1 MAQIKP
7 EQLQQLKELKGK
19 FNELTF
25 IIGQNQ
31 IQQKQLKLDE
41 ENMFEEFEKLGVD
54 EQNFLSEIQKEY
66 GDGDLDTTTGEFKP
80 KEQQ

>member
-7 EQLQQLKELKGK
+7 EQLQKVKELKGK

-41 ENMFEEFEKLGVD
+41 ENMFEEFEKLGVE
-54 EQNFLSEIQKEY
+54 EQTFLSEIQKEY

>member
-7 EQLQQLKELKGK
+7 EQLQKLSELKGK

-31 IQQKQLKLDE
+31 IQQRQLQA
-41 ENMFEEFEKLGVD
+41 D
-54 EQNFLSEIQKEY
+54 EQSMFAELDRLALEEQTFLGEIQTEY
-66 GDGDLDTTTGEFKP
+66 GDGDLDTTTGEFIP

>member
-41 ENMFEEFEKLGVD
+41 ENMFEEFEKLGVE

>member
-1 MAQIKP
+1 MAQIRP
-7 EQLQQLKELKGK
+7 EQLQKVKELKQK

-31 IQQKQLKLDE
+31 IQQRQLKADE
-41 ENMFEEFEKLGVD
+41 ESMFEEFGKLGVE

-66 GDGDLDTTTGEFKP
+66 GDGDLDTTTGEFTP
-80 KEQQ
+80 KA

>member
-7 EQLQQLKELKGK
+7 EQLQKVNELKGK

-31 IQQKQLKLDE
+31 IQQKQLKADE
-41 ENMFEEFEKLGVD
+41 ESMFEELGKLGVE
-54 EQNFLSEIQKEY
+54 EQNLLVEIQKEY
-66 GDGDLDTTTGEFKP
+66 GDGDLDTTTGEFTP
-80 KEQQ
+80 KA

>member
-7 EQLQQLKELKGK
+7 EQLQKVRELKQK

-31 IQQKQLKLDE
+31 IQQKQLKIEEVEMFDE
-41 ENMFEEFEKLGVD
+41 FAKLGEE
-54 EQNFLSEIQKEY
+54 EQSFLAEIQKEY
-66 GDGDLDTTTGEFKP
+66 GNGNLDTTTGEFTP
-80 KEQQ
+80 KEE

>member
-7 EQLQQLKELKGK
+7 EQLQNLKELKGK

-41 ENMFEEFEKLGVD
+41 ENMFEEFEKLGVE
-54 EQNFLSEIQKEY
+54 EQNFLSEIQNEY

>member
-7 EQLQQLKELKGK
+7 EQLQKVNELKGK

-31 IQQKQLKLDE
+31 IQQKQLKADE
-41 ENMFEEFEKLGVD
+41 ESMFEELGKLGVE
-54 EQNFLSEIQKEY
+54 EQNLLVEIQKEY
-66 GDGDLDTTTGEFKP
+66 GDGDLDTTTGEFTPTNTK
-80 KEQQ
+80 

>member
-7 EQLQQLKELKGK
+7 EQLQKVKELKGK

-41 ENMFEEFEKLGVD
+41 ENMFEEFEKLGVE

>member
-7 EQLQQLKELKGK
+7 EQLQKVVDLKQK

-41 ENMFEEFEKLGVD
+41 AGMFEEFAKLGVE
-54 EQNFLSEIQKEY
+54 EQTFLSEIQKEY